1 MKKTLT
7 YSLVALVAAT
17 ALVPVVST
25 QAASANS
32 IKELVFTKDGKDIK
46 ISNSLYQ
53 DAFTEGLIRN
63 NDLKYIQ
70 LDNLKYY
77 NKDLYSDAISEFNS
91 NLEALKYLAGSNKH
105 SDITPVD
112 GEFKNGQ
119 LVATEPDAEF
129 FEVTDIE

>member
-7 YSLVALVAAT
+7 YSLAALVAAT
-17 ALVPVVST
+17 ALVPAVST
-25 QAASANS
+25 EAVSANT
-32 IKELVFTKDGKDIK
+32 IQELVFTKDGKDIK

-53 DAFTEGLIRN
+53 DAFTEGLVRN

-91 NLEALKYLAGSNKH
+91 NAEALKFLAGSNKH
-105 SDITPVD
+105 SNITPVD

-119 LVATEPDAEF
+119 LVAKEPVVEV
-129 FEVTDIE
+129 FEVENIE